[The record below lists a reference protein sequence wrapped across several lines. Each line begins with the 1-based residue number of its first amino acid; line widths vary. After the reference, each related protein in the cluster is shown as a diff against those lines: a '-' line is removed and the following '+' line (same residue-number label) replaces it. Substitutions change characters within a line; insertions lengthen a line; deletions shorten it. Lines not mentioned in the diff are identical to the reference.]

1 MLPQGM
7 FSVAVATVVFPQLS
21 RLASR
26 RDTDQM
32 RTVLGIGMRQIAF
45 LLVPAAAATIV
56 LARPIVEVL
65 YERGEFDAQ
74 STDLVTTALA
84 VFAISLPLSGW
95 NLILTRTF
103 FSLQRPWLPT
113 TLALGALVVNVAVS
127 LALYPIGIEGVVLGT
142 VASNGVLTAL
152 LAHRLRREIG
162 GLEGP
167 RLLRSVAAMLLA
179 AAALAATAY
188 ATHAGLVDL
197 LGEGLPAEALALAAA
212 LAAGGAVYAAIV
224 LALRLPEARQILD
237 LVRGRL
243 GRRAS

>member
-1 MLPQGM
+1 
-7 FSVAVATVVFPQLS
+7 
-21 RLASR
+21 
-26 RDTDQM
+26 
-32 RTVLGIGMRQIAF
+32 
-45 LLVPAAAATIV
+45 VPAAAATIV

-65 YERGEFDAQ
+65 YQRGEFDAQ

-95 NLILTRTF
+95 NLLLTRTF

-113 TLALGALVVNVAVS
+113 TLALGSLVVNVAVS

-142 VASNGVLTAL
+142 VVSNGALTAL
-152 LAHRLRREIG
+152 LAFRLRHELH

-167 RLLRSVAAMLLA
+167 RLLRSFAAMLLA
-179 AAALAATAY
+179 AAALAAVAY
-188 ATHAGLVDL
+188 GVHTGLDDL
-197 LGEGLPAEALALAAA
+197 LGDRLIAQIVALAAA
-212 LAAGGAVYAAIV
+212 LAAGGAVYGAIV

-237 LVRGRL
+237 LLRGRM